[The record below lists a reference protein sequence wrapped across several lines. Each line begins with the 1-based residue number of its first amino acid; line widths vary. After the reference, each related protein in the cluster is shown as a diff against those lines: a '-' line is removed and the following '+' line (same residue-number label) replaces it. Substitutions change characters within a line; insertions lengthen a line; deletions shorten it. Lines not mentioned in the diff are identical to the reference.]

1 MRDSNKQQK
10 YFYGQKISDYGIEH
24 SKVDYAALAG
34 SFQHVLCNNLLQD
47 YDNLELV
54 NGTEYNE
61 ETENYIDVFQAY
73 IISDAGKEI
82 LCNYTNE
89 LVYYH
94 EKLDVYVWGVTH
106 CGTCWTNVLTNIDC
120 QEVNRK

>member
-1 MRDSNKQQK
+1 MNKNQK
-10 YFYGQKISDYGIEH
+10 YFYGQKVSDYGMEH
-24 SKVDYAALAG
+24 GKVDYAALAS

-47 YDNLELV
+47 FDNLELV
-54 NGTEYNE
+54 NGSDYNE

-82 LCNYTNE
+82 LCSHTNE

-94 EKLDVYVWGVTH
+94 EKLDVYVWAVTH
-106 CGTCWTNVLTNIDC
+106 YGTRWTNVLTDIDC
-120 QEVNRK
+120 